1 MASIR
6 RLISSK
12 TNGARS
18 LGPATP
24 EGKHRSSRNAVRHG
38 LLARH
43 VVMSDESPEGFQEV
57 LNDHLDRLQP
67 AGGMESGMVEEM
79 VASYWRLRRAW
90 AIETRLLE
98 NETAAQ
104 PAGDRL
110 DRIANA
116 FTGLAEKPS

>member
-1 MASIR
+1 MSSIR
-6 RLISSK
+6 RILSSK
-12 TNGARS
+12 SNGALS
-18 LGPATP
+18 KGPVNP
-24 EGKHRSSRNAVRHG
+24 EGKQRSSRNAVRHG

-43 VVMSDESPEGFQEV
+43 VVMRDESPECFEE
-57 LNDHLDRLQP
+57 LLHDHLDRLKP
-67 AGGMESGMVEEM
+67 ADGVESGMVEEM

-104 PAGDRL
+104 PSGDRL

-116 FTGLAEKPS
+116 FTDL